1 MKLRKFILVAGLLIL
16 LINLSAIEK
25 APEFKLKNMKGKW
38 VNLSQKIDKHF
49 VILDFWASFCGPC
62 KKELPGLNK
71 IDKNHKDIN
80 VLAVCTDRPRTQNKA
95 KAFIKSNRFSFET
108 LFDSKGTVRKLF
120 NVVDIPH
127 TVIIAPNGEIVTV
140 HTGYK
145 RGDEKH
151 LLEAIEKWKKAH
163 K

>member
-1 MKLRKFILVAGLLIL
+1 MNFRKIILVAGLFIL

-49 VILDFWASFCGPC
+49 VILDFWASFCAPC
-62 KKELPGLNK
+62 KKELSGLNK
-71 IDKNHKDIN
+71 IDKKHNDIN

-108 LFDSKGTVRKLF
+108 LFDSKGKVRKLF

-127 TVIIAPNGEIVTV
+127 TVVIAPNGEIVTV

-151 LLEAIEKWKKAH
+151 LLLEIEKWKKTH

>member
-1 MKLRKFILVAGLLIL
+1 MNFRKIILVAGLFIL

-49 VILDFWASFCGPC
+49 VILDFWASFCAPC
-62 KKELPGLNK
+62 KKELSGLNK
-71 IDKNHKDIN
+71 IDKKHNDIN

-108 LFDSKGTVRKLF
+108 LFDSRGKVRKLF

-127 TVIIAPNGEIVTV
+127 TVVIAPNGEIVTV

-151 LLEAIEKWKKAH
+151 LLLEIEKWKKAH